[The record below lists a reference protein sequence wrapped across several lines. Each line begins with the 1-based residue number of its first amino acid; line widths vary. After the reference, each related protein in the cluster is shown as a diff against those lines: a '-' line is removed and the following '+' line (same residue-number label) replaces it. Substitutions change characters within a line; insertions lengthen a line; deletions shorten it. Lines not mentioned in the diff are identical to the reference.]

1 VGSHAGLALMSSTRL
16 RLAAVSG
23 AAVLA
28 VVMAAPPASAAPAK
42 KAAKASKASA
52 PAADASFGYSYEH
65 SGEASLHGW
74 QLTYSHPFGR
84 SLRAVGDLSGHY
96 GSFGG
101 ADLSDLGLFAGARWT
116 FGGTRL
122 VPFAQGLLG
131 LVKRSAS
138 AAGVSAS
145 DTDFGFAFGG
155 GADYGLNARWAV
167 RAQAELLVLSGDG
180 VTDTDPRLS
189 LSAVYRFGRR

>member
-1 VGSHAGLALMSSTRL
+1 VASEAGLAIVRGARL

-28 VVMAAPPASAAPAK
+28 LVLAALPASAAPARK
-42 KAAKASKASA
+42 TSKASGPA
-52 PAADASFGYSYEH
+52 PGPDASLGYSYEH
-65 SGEASLHGW
+65 SGEANLHGW

-84 SLRAVGDLSGHY
+84 SLRVVGDLGGHY

-122 VPFAQGLLG
+122 VPFAQGLVG

-155 GADYGLNARWAV
+155 GADYGLNEQWAV
-167 RAQAELLVLSGDG
+167 RAQADLLVLSGDG

>member
-1 VGSHAGLALMSSTRL
+1 MTGTRL
-16 RLAAVSG
+16 RLAVVSG

-28 VVMAAPPASAAPAK
+28 LVLAAPPASAAPARK
-42 KAAKASKASA
+42 PSKSSA
-52 PAADASFGYSYEH
+52 PAPAPDASLGYSYEH

-84 SLRAVGDLSGHY
+84 SLRAVGDLGGHY

-122 VPFAQGLLG
+122 VPFGQGLVG

-138 AAGVSAS
+138 ALGVSAS

-155 GADYGLNARWAV
+155 GADYRLNDTWAV
-167 RAQAELLVLSGDG
+167 RAQVDLLVLSGDG